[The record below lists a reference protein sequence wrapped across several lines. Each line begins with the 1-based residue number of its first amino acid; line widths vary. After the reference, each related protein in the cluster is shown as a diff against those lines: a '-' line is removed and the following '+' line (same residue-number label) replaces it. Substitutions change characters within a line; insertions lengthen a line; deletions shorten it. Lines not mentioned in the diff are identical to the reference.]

1 MIKEILTGIGILLGV
16 GVIVNLQ
23 QGQLEQINQETVVS
37 LEQLQK
43 QDEQEKVKLELLRKI
58 PSFGFDNLIADWTFL
73 RFLQYFGDENV
84 RNITGYSLSP
94 EYFDIII
101 NRDPR
106 FLDVHTFLSTS
117 VSIYAGMPQ
126 KTVELMEKSLESVLP
141 TQPNAYYVWRN
152 KAIDELLFLGDS
164 QAAQKSF
171 EIAAEWASINSDPES
186 QMVAEVSRNTAEFL
200 RTNPNSIKAQINAW
214 LMVFSHA
221 VDDRV
226 RNLAINKITSLGA
239 DVFLD
244 QQGNIQVTFPPED

>member
-23 QGQLEQINQETVVS
+23 QGQLEQINQKPSFSV
-37 LEQLQK
+37 EQLQK

-73 RFLQYFGDENV
+73 RFLQYFGDEDV
-84 RNITGYSLSP
+84 RNVTGYSLSP

-106 FLDVHTFLSTS
+106 FLDVHHFLSTS
-117 VSIYAGMPQ
+117 VSIYAGMPE
-126 KTVELMEKSLESVLP
+126 KTVELMEKALETVLP

-152 KAIDELLFLGDS
+152 KGIDELLFLGDS

-171 EIAAEWASINSDPES
+171 EIAAEWASIHSDTES
-186 QMVAEVSRNTAEFL
+186 QMIAEISRNTAEFL

-214 LMVFSHA
+214 LMVFNHA
-221 VDDRV
+221 VDDYT
-226 RNLAINKITSLGA
+226 RNLAINRIEGLGA
-239 DVFLD
+239 ELYIDP
-244 QQGNIQVTFPPED
+244 QGQIIVNFPTED